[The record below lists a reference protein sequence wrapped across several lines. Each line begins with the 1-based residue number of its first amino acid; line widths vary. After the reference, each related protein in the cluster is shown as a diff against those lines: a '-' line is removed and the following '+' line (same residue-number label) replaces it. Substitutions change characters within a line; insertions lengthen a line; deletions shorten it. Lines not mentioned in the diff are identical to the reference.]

1 MRKVL
6 VVVLA
11 AVAMGCT
18 KDEKPAAKPVVPTAP
33 VMAPS
38 APTAQAAPAA
48 PAAPGPEGLKGT
60 VAERLD
66 APNYTYLR
74 LTTAQGEAWAAVPT
88 TTVAVGAEV
97 VIANPMPMENF
108 ASKTLN
114 RTFPLVYF
122 GASADAPGAA
132 PMAAAPHGDPGGQPA
147 PQQPQLGGAMG
158 GLMGGMGTGLA
169 PKPAADLANV
179 KTAKASG
186 PDARTVAEIFAQKT
200 ALKDKPVTVR
210 AKVVKVT
217 TGVLGKNW
225 LHVRDGSG
233 AEGTNDLTVTTAGT
247 VPNVGDTVLLTGTVA
262 LNKDFGMG
270 YSYDV
275 IVEDAEVTVEA
286 ASEM

>member
-1 MRKVL
+1 MRTIL
-6 VVVLA
+6 VAVLA

-18 KDEKPAAKPVVPTAP
+18 KDEKAAAKPVVPTAP
-33 VMAPS
+33 VVAPA
-38 APTAQAAPAA
+38 APTAAAPTGQAAPAA
-48 PAAPGPEGLKGT
+48 EGLKGT
-60 VAERLD
+60 VAERLE

-97 VIANPMPMENF
+97 VISNPMPMENF

-132 PMAAAPHGDPGGQPA
+132 PAAAAPHGDLGGQPA
-147 PQQPQLGGAMG
+147 QPQLGGAMG
-158 GLMGGMGTGLA
+158 GMMGGGVMA

-179 KTAKASG
+179 KTAKATG
-186 PDARTVAEIFAQKT
+186 PDARTVAEIYAQKA

-225 LHVRDGSG
+225 LHLRDGSG
-233 AEGTNDLTVTTAGT
+233 GDATQDNDITVTS
-247 VPNVGDTVLLTGTVA
+247 VDVA
-262 LNKDFGMG
+262 AIND
-270 YSYDV
+270 
-275 IVEDAEVTVEA
+275 EVTVKGVVHLDKELSPQYQFPVIIEDA
-286 ASEM
+286 TISK

>member
-1 MRKVL
+1 MRMSL
-6 VVVLA
+6 VVLA
-11 AVAMGCT
+11 AVAVGCT
-18 KDEKPAAKPVVPTAP
+18 KDEKPAAKPEVPAAP
-33 VMAPS
+33 VLTAAP
-38 APTAQAAPAA
+38 AAQAAPA
-48 PAAPGPEGLKGT
+48 GEGLKGT

-132 PMAAAPHGDPGGQPA
+132 PVAAAPHGEPSGQPA
-147 PQQPQLGGAMG
+147 PQPQLGGPMG
-158 GLMGGMGTGLA
+158 SMLGGGGMTA

-179 KTAKASG
+179 KTAKATG
-186 PDARTVAEIFAQKT
+186 PDARTVAEIFAQKA

-233 AEGTNDLTVTTAGT
+233 GDATKDNDITVTSQ
-247 VPNVGDTVLLTGTVA
+247 DVA
-262 LNKDFGMG
+262 SIND
-270 YSYDV
+270 
-275 IVEDAEVTVEA
+275 EVTVKGVVHLDKELSPQYQFPVIIEDA
-286 ASEM
+286 TVSK